1 MLPDS
6 KLTILH
12 TEASN
17 GWGGQEIRILSEAEW
32 FRDQGYRIILA
43 NPQNGQL
50 NAKARARGFEVFDI
64 PFEKKTQL
72 RDFFRVRKIIKDHK
86 PDVIGTHSSVDSWVG
101 LLAATLS
108 RVACRLR
115 YRHVSTP
122 VHNNLFNRFQYTSL
136 CDHIITT
143 GDCISEP
150 LRKAFQLPVEK
161 VRTIFTG
168 IDVPTTLPDRNDS
181 RIALAQELHLPGSS
195 RFVGM
200 VAVLRSWKG
209 HAYLIEAFDQIADQF
224 PAHHLILAGN
234 GPQSHLQ
241 TQIDDCRHNDRIHLI
256 GHRENP
262 WMVFRALDV
271 AVLSSFKNEGIPQ
284 TGLQAMFAE
293 TPFLGTRVGGI
304 PEIIEHMKTGV
315 LVDPADS
322 RSLSDGLQTVL
333 TDANLRNEIASQAL
347 NFAQTNATM
356 DICGKAVECLIKA
369 GRKPV
374 FAILVGGA
382 IC

>member
-72 RDFFRVRKIIKDHK
+72 RDFFRVCKLIQDHK

-101 LLAATLS
+101 LLAASLC
-108 RVACRLR
+108 RVPCRLR

-122 VHNNLFNRFQYTSL
+122 VHNNPFNRFQYSSL
-136 CDHIITT
+136 CDRIITT
-143 GDCISEP
+143 GECISGP
-150 LRKAFQLPVEK
+150 LCESFHLSKEK

-168 IDVPTTLPDRNDS
+168 INVPSDLPDRNEA
-181 RIALAQELHLPGSS
+181 RLALAQGLHLPSS
-195 RFVGM
+195 SQFVGM

-209 HAYLIEAFDQIADQF
+209 HAYLIDAFDQIADQF
-224 PAHHLILAGN
+224 PEHHLILAGN
-234 GPQSHLQ
+234 GPQKHLQ
-241 TQIDDCRHNDRIHLI
+241 AQIDACKSKNRMHLI

-262 WMVFRALDV
+262 WPVFRALDV
-271 AVLSSFKNEGIPQ
+271 AVLSSVKNEGIPQ

-293 TPFLGTRVGGI
+293 TPFIGTTVGGI
-304 PEIIEHMKTGV
+304 PEIIENMKTGV
-315 LVDPADS
+315 LVAPSDATA
-322 RSLSDGLQTVL
+322 LADGLKTLL
-333 TDANLRNEIASQAL
+333 TDSNLRKEIASQAL
-347 NFAQTNATM
+347 HFANSNATM
-356 DICGKAVECLIKA
+356 DICGKAVECLITSVLKA
-369 GRKPV
+369 RNT
-374 FAILVGGA
+374 F
-382 IC
+382 

>member
-1 MLPDS
+1 MQPDS

-72 RDFFRVRKIIKDHK
+72 RDFFRVRKIIKDHT

-108 RVACRLR
+108 HVPCRLR
-115 YRHVSTP
+115 YRHISTP

-136 CDHIITT
+136 CDRIITT
-143 GDCISEP
+143 GECISGP
-150 LRKAFQLPVEK
+150 LRESFHLSKEK

-168 IDVPTTLPDRNDS
+168 IIAPSDLPDRNES
-181 RIALAQELHLPGSS
+181 RL
-195 RFVGM
+195 GM
-200 VAVLRSWKG
+200 IAVLRSWKG
-209 HAYLIEAFDQIADQF
+209 HAYLIEAFDQIANHF
-224 PAHHLILAGN
+224 PDHHLILAGN
-234 GPQSHLQ
+234 GPQKHFQ
-241 TQIDDCRHNDRIHLI
+241 AQIDACKSKNRMHLI

-262 WMVFRALDV
+262 WPVFRALDV
-271 AVLSSFKNEGIPQ
+271 AVLSSVKNEGIPQ

-293 TPFLGTRVGGI
+293 TPFLGTKVGGI
-304 PEIIEHMKTGV
+304 PEIIEHMQTGF
-315 LVDPADS
+315 LVDPSDS
-322 RSLSDGLQTVL
+322 RALADGLKTLL

-347 NFAQTNATM
+347 HFAQTKATM
-356 DICGKAVECLIKA
+356 DICGKEVESLVKA
-369 GRKPV
+369 CRKP
-374 FAILVGGA
+374 A
-382 IC
+382 